1 MLCLGSVVLYFW
13 MFNGQLSLQSQQI
26 MSGRTLKNID
36 HTLFWGFWTHSCL
49 LGYANVSCVIV
60 GCYYYYVTKIFRHG
74 VFRRWMK
81 RMNSVWTT
89 HNYPVCSIL
98 QNQTWW
104 VENLCLKKGIICFF
118 LSNGCLK
125 LQLVVP
131 ISQSNIYFTFTFT
144 LHLFYSCICFTFT
157 GIFGFLRSF
166 KHITTTSN
174 WIYCPKYFGIFLV
187 LNCSLNISNIL
198 VIDHFFVLQNLTFRV
213 LC

>member
-1 MLCLGSVVLYFW
+1 MLCFGSVVLYFG
-13 MFNGQLSLQSQQI
+13 MFNGHLSLHSQQ
-26 MSGRTLKNID
+26 MMLGRTLQNID

-49 LGYANVSCVIV
+49 LGYVNVSCVIV

-104 VENLCLKKGIICFF
+104 VENLWLKKRIIYFV
-118 LSNGCLK
+118 LSNCCLK

-131 ISQSNIYFTFTFT
+131 ASQSNIYFTFTFT

-166 KHITTTSN
+166 KHITITSN
-174 WIYCPKYFGIFLV
+174 RIYCPKYFRIFLV